1 MKFFHKLADLAS
13 YWLGTPQSML
23 AHALWWLI
31 WFTLP
36 VEPNPYSLLTLIV
49 SLEAIIMC
57 ILLLNS
63 DARQGERDRKAVK
76 KDLDVDVETNKT
88 VNKIWEHLKNDRL

>member
-1 MKFFHKLADLAS
+1 MKFFHKLADKAS

-23 AHALWWLI
+23 CHAIWWVA

-36 VEPNPYSLLTLIV
+36 AEKKPFALLTLIV
-49 SLEAIIMC
+49 SLEAIVMC

-63 DARQGERDRKAVK
+63 DNRQGIKDRKMVQR
-76 KDLDVDVETNKT
+76 DLDVDNATHKLVE
-88 VNKIWEHLKNDRL
+88 KIWDKLDN